1 MHLTAV
7 VISNHSR
14 GVTPAMKARFTFLFF
29 TFFLAGPAFAEDPV
43 ESPEWMKEITRLPP
57 GNHANLRPVS
67 LGYTLDWNHRIN
79 AGKVDIEIVRD
90 GPANPKLVGDASGGS
105 TGFARFLFP
114 YDFRAKSI
122 VDQDS
127 LRPLTFQLSEK
138 DRNEE
143 NSYDIIFETKRQI
156 FTTTSK
162 RKNETLSATDRFK
175 FDFGQD
181 VLSSAFYLRS
191 QALKDGDAI
200 SMVVTPFN
208 RPYLTTFTV
217 VGRESHKVKGKTYD
231 AIKLDAEVGKVNP
244 DLSIKSYEKIKRTTL
259 WFTDDEYRIPLELQA
274 QLTFGYVSARLDELT
289 WLE

>member
-1 MHLTAV
+1 
-7 VISNHSR
+7 
-14 GVTPAMKARFTFLFF
+14 MKASVLFLLLLLFP
-29 TFFLAGPAFAEDPV
+29 AGYFVAQEET
-43 ESPEWMKEITRLPP
+43 ESPVWMNGITRLPP

-67 LGYTLDWNHRIN
+67 LEYTLDWNHRIN
-79 AGKVDIEIVRD
+79 AGKMDIAIIRD
-90 GPANPKLVGDASGGS
+90 ASNSAKLVGDATGSS

-122 VDQDS
+122 VDQNS

-162 RKNETLSATDRFK
+162 RKETTLSSTERFK

-191 QALKDGDAI
+191 QALKNGDEI
-200 SMVVTPFN
+200 TMLVTPFN
-208 RPYLTTFTV
+208 RPYLTTFKV
-217 VGRESHKVKGKTYD
+217 VGRESHKVKGKTYE
-231 AIKLDAEVGKVNP
+231 AIKLNAEVGKVNA
-244 DLSIKSYEKIKRTTL
+244 DLSIKSYDKVKTTTI
-259 WFTDDEYRIPLELQA
+259 WFTDDEYRIPLELQS
-274 QLTFGYVSARLDELT
+274 QLAFGYVSARLDELR